1 MANNVVARLRRLE
14 AKIAPA
20 RPPFT
25 IVAYDE
31 DNTDRRSR
39 SSSRQYAG
47 SFRINLARGRPAGS
61 PTARFGSYRVMA
73 RLNFLNALT

>member
-14 AKIAPA
+14 AKISPA

-47 SFRINLARGRPAGS
+47 SF
-61 PTARFGSYRVMA
+61 
-73 RLNFLNALT
+73 